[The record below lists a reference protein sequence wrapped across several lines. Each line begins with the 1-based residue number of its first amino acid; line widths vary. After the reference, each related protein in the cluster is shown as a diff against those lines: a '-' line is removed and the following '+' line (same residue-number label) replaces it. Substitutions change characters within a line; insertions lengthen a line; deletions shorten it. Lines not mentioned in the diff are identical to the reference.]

1 MAVQFKEEAVRT
13 SFYSIASRV
22 LSVET
27 TDEWTTRMVESFL
40 RGFYLLPLTG
50 SISTDADCAVRV
62 FGDEPPP
69 RIPSAFRSFPMQH
82 GVGYTDG
89 EVYHLDVN
97 ESRIVVESPATR
109 RVDVW
114 MGKSRVALHPVAR
127 VNVMSYLL
135 HFALRR
141 CGLMDLH
148 SAGAVEPGSGAGAL
162 FVGDSNSGKSSLT
175 IRLARAGWSYL
186 SDDMLLLHETPEGIR
201 ARGLRRL
208 FSVSASALAGCDLPR
223 LDEALGTPVNS
234 DPDKRRLKPWV
245 VFPRGFAES
254 CRPEVIYFPTITG
267 EEESRI
273 VSLKKAD
280 VLLRLLKLYPWACF
294 DAAGRDHLSFLE
306 KLVRQTRG
314 YVLRAGRDI
323 LADATLAPRLLA
335 AHINS

>member
-1 MAVQFKEEAVRT
+1 MVQ
-13 SFYSIASRV
+13 
-22 LSVET
+22 
-27 TDEWTTRMVESFL
+27 SFL
-40 RGFYLLPLTG
+40 EGFYLQPLND
-50 SISTDADCAVRV
+50 SISTDVDCAVRV
-62 FGDEPPP
+62 MSGATPPP
-69 RIPSAFRSFPMQH
+69 VPSGFNTFPMQH

-89 EVYHLDVN
+89 KVYHLDVN
-97 ESRIVVESPATR
+97 DSRIVVESPATR

-114 MGKSRVALHPVAR
+114 MGESRVALHPVAR
-127 VNVMSYLL
+127 VNVMSYML

-141 CGLMDLH
+141 CGLFDLH
-148 SAGAVEPGSGAGAL
+148 AAGAVEPRSGAGAL
-162 FVGDSNSGKSSLT
+162 FVGESNSGKSSLT

-186 SDDMLLLHETPEGIR
+186 SDDMLLLHEKPEGIQ

-208 FSVSASALAGCDLPR
+208 FSVSASALAGCDLPH
-223 LDEALGTPVNS
+223 LESALGTPVNS

-267 EEESRI
+267 ENESHI
-273 VSLKKAD
+273 ESLKKAD

-294 DAAGRDHLSFLE
+294 DAAGRGYMSFLE

-314 YVLRAGRDI
+314 YALRAGRDM
-323 LADATLAPRLLA
+323 LADATLAPRLLT